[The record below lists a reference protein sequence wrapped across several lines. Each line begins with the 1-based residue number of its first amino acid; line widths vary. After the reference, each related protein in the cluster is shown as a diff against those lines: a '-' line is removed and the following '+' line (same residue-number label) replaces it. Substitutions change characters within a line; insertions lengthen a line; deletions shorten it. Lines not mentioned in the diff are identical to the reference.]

1 MRKLIAQRISALIEE
16 KDTSERK
23 LSFAIGK
30 SSSYINKVVNEQ
42 DNITIDTLQQICDEL
57 NITAE
62 EFFMITEADTKN
74 KYLLL
79 REIED
84 LTEEDIQ
91 YLCNSARYLKR
102 KNQQIRKRK

>member
-1 MRKLIAQRISALIEE
+1 MKYRCMACGYIYDEDIEGTKFE
-16 KDTSERK
+16 
-23 LSFAIGK
+23 
-30 SSSYINKVVNEQ
+30 
-42 DNITIDTLQQICDEL
+42 EL
-57 NITAE
+57 PE